1 MTDSHLPWRNL
12 RPRHRRPLA
21 NGVISTDPSRAKPT
35 AASLQRSLGCGDFTC
50 MSPGIR
56 KADSS
61 IHEVCRLSP
70 PQPAAK
76 RYHSRHGPLPLLFRF
91 PKRRTSP
98 FRCAS
103 PVGPST
109 RFKGSA
115 GERGEPRAAEVFM
128 RLRSIF
134 PFSTPTRTPRRP
146 LGTLTI
152 GQGEGGLL
160 CLCLRFRFQSPDN
173 WLVVFPKGGWR
184 REPRFHLLLPFPCC
198 CTHPSTGVWRLG
210 HWRRRSGRALSP
222 CHG

>member
-76 RYHSRHGPLPLLFRF
+76 RHHSRHGPLPLLFRF

-115 GERGEPRAAEVFM
+115 GERGEPRAAEVFDAPAQH
-128 RLRSIF
+128 LPVLHSH
-134 PFSTPTRTPRRP
+134 PVSAPPAGDVNDWTRR
-146 LGTLTI
+146 
-152 GQGEGGLL
+152 
-160 CLCLRFRFQSPDN
+160 
-173 WLVVFPKGGWR
+173 
-184 REPRFHLLLPFPCC
+184 
-198 CTHPSTGVWRLG
+198 
-210 HWRRRSGRALSP
+210 GRALMLVP
-222 CHG
+222 PLPVPEPR